1 MENGR
6 TVALNTPVKRESDT
20 RDGIWTI
27 DAAGNT
33 AFANERMAD
42 LLGTTVEEMI
52 GKPSFEFVFPEDAEA
67 ARRLFDGKSRGNMSP
82 FEFRVR
88 RKDGTPL
95 WVAVNGTPMRDETG
109 QFSGIIGTF
118 RAMRRNGYIK
128 SRVIVADKQV

>member
-1 MENGR
+1 
-6 TVALNTPVKRESDT
+6 VKRESDL

-42 LLGTTVEEMI
+42 LLGTTVEDMV
-52 GKPSFEFVFPEDAEA
+52 GRPSFDFVYPEDAEA

-95 WVAVNGTPMRDETG
+95 WVTVNGTPMRDATG

-118 RAMRRNGYIK
+118 RAMRRDGDVK
-128 SRVIVADKQV
+128 SRAIVADKQV